1 MVGNYH
7 FMDEKDVYII
17 NPRYFEYAFDYTD
30 HITEISQNN
39 IEEIASMS
47 FFPDNDTRE
56 SFKSIKS
63 SVVRKK
69 FSKD

>member
-56 SFKSIKS
+56 SFKKHQVISCS
-63 SVVRKK
+63 QEV
-69 FSKD
+69 

>member
-47 FFPDNDTRE
+47 FSQIMTHVKVL
-56 SFKSIKS
+56 KSIKS